1 MLMAAAA
8 AVPLVVL
15 LNPTWLERIPPPP
28 GKPLLTI
35 LVDRSA
41 SMATRDA
48 GSGQT
53 RYRAGVACAAAAARE
68 LKATVRGSPPHVRQN
83 SAPASLETLAEG
95 AGRRGDRS
103 GRRRA
108 RRLAK
113 TTGRRAR
120 RCCC

>member
-1 MLMAAAA
+1 MTRITFDPCVPLALWVPLALAAAALLAWYAAAGRRRLPARRWWAVVTLMALAA

-48 GSGQT
+48 GSGQIPLSG
-53 RYRAGVACAAAAARE
+53 RAGLRRC
-68 LKATVRGSPPHVRQN
+68 
-83 SAPASLETLAEG
+83 
-95 AGRRGDRS
+95 RRG
-103 GRRRA
+103 RA
-108 RRLAK
+108 QGPL
-113 TTGRRAR
+113 
-120 RCCC
+120 